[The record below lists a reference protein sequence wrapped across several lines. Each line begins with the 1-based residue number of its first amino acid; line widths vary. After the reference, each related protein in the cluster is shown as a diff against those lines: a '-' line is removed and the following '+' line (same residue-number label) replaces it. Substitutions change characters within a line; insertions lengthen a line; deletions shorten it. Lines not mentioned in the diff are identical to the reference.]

1 MYINNSMQYTGIPM
15 DFYGYNGNVANP
27 PIQQNNQYQY
37 AQPGINMQPQKKVV
51 DPRIFDTPKIVM
63 DDQSSDTVALDF
75 TASGKGSSIKI
86 DNTPDMAAQ
95 YPAEPAK
102 RGRKKKEITHVNTE
116 TLSDKPVTQVSGTVE
131 ETPTSYS
138 YMETTGLLKETLYQ
152 IDTINSE
159 LMNEF
164 EDVRSNRT
172 LKNKYMMLVGL
183 SQNIGSLIGN
193 RIQAIKE
200 INNSIAKSNDL
211 DYKKYKDFKAAQS
224 NMTDDKYIA
233 DVYQSMINN
242 PANLPN
248 QPNMQMPNP
257 SLYSSGV
264 IRASILPDSANA
276 SNPADYGYMNYV
288 SNLSPEQNLM
298 RFENDPNVK
307 QVIVYDA
314 SNGSRFFQY
323 MNLATGE
330 VINNMPV
337 YTEQIMEDTTLDIKN
352 KIGKNININE
362 TFPIIVINDN
372 ITSQY

>member
-15 DFYGYNGNVANP
+15 DFYGNNGNVANP
-27 PIQQNNQYQY
+27 PINQQMQYNY
-37 AQPGINMQPQKKVV
+37 AQPGINMAPQQKVV
-51 DPRIFDTPKIVM
+51 DPRVFDTPKIVM
-63 DDQSSDTVALDF
+63 DEEDTVAIDF
-75 TASGKGSSIKI
+75 TASGKGSSVIKV
-86 DNTPDMAAQ
+86 DNTPDMVL
-95 YPAEPAK
+95 PAETSSK
-102 RGRKKKEITHVNTE
+102 RGRKKKEVVSVNTE
-116 TLSDKPVTQVSGTVE
+116 TVTDKPSTQSVNGTVE

-138 YMETTGLLKETLYQ
+138 YMETTGLLKETLFQ
-152 IDTINSE
+152 IDVINNE

-248 QPNMQMPNP
+248 QPNVAMPNP

-264 IRASILPDSANA
+264 IRTSILPENISS
-276 SNPADYGYMNYV
+276 SNPVDYGYMNYV
-288 SNLSPEQNLM
+288 SNLTPEQNLM

-337 YTEQIMEDTTLDIKN
+337 YNEQIMEDTTLDIKN